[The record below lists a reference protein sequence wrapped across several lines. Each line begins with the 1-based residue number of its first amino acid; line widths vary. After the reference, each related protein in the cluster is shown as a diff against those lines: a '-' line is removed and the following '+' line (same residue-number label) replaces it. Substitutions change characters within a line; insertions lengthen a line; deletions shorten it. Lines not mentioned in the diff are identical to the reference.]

1 MKVVFNM
8 RCDECNSKE
17 ILFDENRDEIF
28 CSKCGLV
35 LHENSFSSI
44 SQFLENEHQ
53 KEILQRKL
61 MKSKH

>member
-1 MKVVFNM
+1 MKVVFSM

-44 SQFLENEHQ
+44 SQILDNEHQ

-61 MKSKH
+61 MKK

>member
-17 ILFDENRDEIF
+17 ILFDENRDETF

-44 SQFLENEHQ
+44 NQILENEHQ

-61 MKSKH
+61 MKK

>member
-1 MKVVFNM
+1 MKVVFNL

-35 LHENSFSSI
+35 LHENSFFSI
-44 SQFLENEHQ
+44 SQIIENKHQ
-53 KEILQRKL
+53 KEIIQRKD
-61 MKSKH
+61 MRM